1 MKKKLISGLLA
12 IAFTLSLAGCGAA
25 TSSAA
30 GSQAASGE
38 SAAFTGDGFDPDID
52 YAALAGTVRVGASP
66 APHAEILQVAKEIL
80 AQADI
85 TLDIV
90 EFTDYIQPNTA
101 TESGDIDANYFQH
114 QDYLNTFNAENGT
127 HLVSVAQ
134 IHYEPLGIY
143 PGKTASFEE
152 LADGAQILVPND
164 TSNEARAL
172 QLLAAQGLIELAPD
186 AGLTAT
192 KQDITAN
199 PKNLEIVEMEAA
211 QLPRSLASADMA
223 VINGN
228 YATQAGF
235 SSANDALAAESA
247 DSDAAQLYPNVLVVE
262 EGRENDPA
270 ILAVAAALQSDAVRD
285 FINETY
291 GGAVVPLF

>member
-1 MKKKLISGLLA
+1 MNKK
-12 IAFTLSLAGCGAA
+12 FLSLLLSLVLALSLTACGGNDTVDTAETEDGGDTAA
-25 TSSAA
+25 ETVTLKV
-30 GSQAASGE
+30 AAS
-38 SAAFTGDGFDPDID
+38 ST
-52 YAALAGTVRVGASP
+52 
-66 APHAEILQVAKEIL
+66 PHAEILEQVKPIL
-80 AQADI
+80 AEQGIDLQV
-85 TLDIV
+85 T
-90 EFTDYIQPNTA
+90 EYSDYPIQNTVVD
-101 TESGDIDANYFQH
+101 EGEEDANYFQH
-114 QDYLNTFNAENGT
+114 TPYLEQFNAENGT
-127 HLVSVAQ
+127 DLVSAGK
-134 IHYEPLGIY
+134 IHYEPMGVY
-143 PGKTASFEE
+143 AGKTDSLEN
-152 LADGAQILVPND
+152 LADGATIAVPND
-164 TSNEARAL
+164 ATNEARAL